1 MNTDEMNREEKLDSV
16 YKRLIE
22 EATINRKLNEEQNK
36 TLKELCDVYNK
47 LNQKIKENTYLLKY
61 IEKFK
66 QEIIYNLKRA
76 LNNAVVRTKQI
87 TTENSKENQIRIL
100 NTTAFLA
107 QYYAYMKILREIDN
121 NKFTEIRNKTCND
134 LRFVL
139 SLIEKYY

>member
-1 MNTDEMNREEKLDSV
+1 MNTDEMNIEEKLDSI

-47 LNQKIKENTYLLKY
+47 LNQKIKENTDLLKY

-66 QEIIYNLKRA
+66 QEIIYDLKRA
-76 LNNAVVRTKQI
+76 LNNAVVRAKQI

-100 NTTAFLA
+100 NTNAFLA

>member
-100 NTTAFLA
+100 NTNAFLA

>member
-47 LNQKIKENTYLLKY
+47 LNQKIKENTDLLKY

-66 QEIIYNLKRA
+66 QEIIYDLKRA
-76 LNNAVVRTKQI
+76 LNKAAVRAKQI
-87 TTENSKENQIRIL
+87 TTESSKENQIRIL
-100 NTTAFLA
+100 NTNAFLA

>member
-1 MNTDEMNREEKLDSV
+1 MNTDEMNIEEKLDSV

-22 EATINRKLNEEQNK
+22 EATINCKLNEEQNK
-36 TLKELCDVYNK
+36 MLKELCDVYNK
-47 LNQKIKENTYLLKY
+47 LNQKIKENTDLLKY

-66 QEIIYNLKRA
+66 QEIIYDLKRA
-76 LNNAVVRTKQI
+76 LNNAVVRAKQI
-87 TTENSKENQIRIL
+87 TIENSKENQIRIL
-100 NTTAFLA
+100 NTNAFLA

>member
-1 MNTDEMNREEKLDSV
+1 MNTDEINREEKLDSV

-100 NTTAFLA
+100 NTNAFLA

>member
-76 LNNAVVRTKQI
+76 LNNAAVRAKQI
-87 TTENSKENQIRIL
+87 TTESSKENQIRIL
-100 NTTAFLA
+100 NTNAFLA